1 MKIYWSIL
9 TSKGYPTKEDK
20 LREEEEYLR
29 QLEKIRLMLGAEK
42 ESNKREEEFEVLVDS
57 IKRLYETVSIKRADC
72 EEQIENAK
80 AKIEAAREEYERV
93 TETGK
98 KIIDCNMSIIEEFKC
113 AQRETLEELL
123 GIFYKHNGDF
133 TEKELKELVDSIK
146 RLYETVSIKRADCE
160 EQIENAK
167 AKIEAAREE
176 YERVTET
183 GKKIIDCN
191 MSIIEEFKCA
201 QRETLEEL
209 LGIFYKHNGD
219 FTEKELKELE
229 NLTMK

>member
-9 TSKGYPTKEDK
+9 TNRGYPTKEDK

-57 IKRLYETVSIKRADC
+57 VKRLHETVSIKRADC

-98 KIIDCNMSIIEEFKC
+98 KIIDCNMSIIEEFGR

-133 TEKELKELVDSIK
+133 TEKE
-146 RLYETVSIKRADCE
+146 
-160 EQIENAK
+160 
-167 AKIEAAREE
+167 
-176 YERVTET
+176 
-183 GKKIIDCN
+183 
-191 MSIIEEFKCA
+191 F
-201 QRETLEEL
+201 
-209 LGIFYKHNGD
+209 
-219 FTEKELKELE
+219 KELE

>member
-42 ESNKREEEFEVLVDS
+42 ESDKREEEFEVLVDS

-98 KIIDCNMSIIEEFKC
+98 KVIDCNMSIIEEFEC
-113 AQRETLEELL
+113 AKRETLEELL
-123 GIFYKHNGDF
+123 GIF
-133 TEKELKELVDSIK
+133 
-146 RLYETVSIKRADCE
+146 
-160 EQIENAK
+160 
-167 AKIEAAREE
+167 
-176 YERVTET
+176 
-183 GKKIIDCN
+183 
-191 MSIIEEFKCA
+191 
-201 QRETLEEL
+201 
-209 LGIFYKHNGD
+209 
-219 FTEKELKELE
+219 
-229 NLTMK
+229 

>member
-42 ESNKREEEFEVLVDS
+42 ESDKREEEFEVLVDS

-98 KIIDCNMSIIEEFKC
+98 KIIDCNISIIEEFEC

-133 TEKELKELVDSIK
+133 TEKE
-146 RLYETVSIKRADCE
+146 
-160 EQIENAK
+160 
-167 AKIEAAREE
+167 
-176 YERVTET
+176 
-183 GKKIIDCN
+183 
-191 MSIIEEFKCA
+191 F
-201 QRETLEEL
+201 
-209 LGIFYKHNGD
+209 
-219 FTEKELKELE
+219 KELE

>member
-42 ESNKREEEFEVLVDS
+42 ESDKREEEFEVLVDS

-98 KIIDCNMSIIEEFKC
+98 KVIDCNMSIIEEFEC

-133 TEKELKELVDSIK
+133 TEKE
-146 RLYETVSIKRADCE
+146 
-160 EQIENAK
+160 
-167 AKIEAAREE
+167 
-176 YERVTET
+176 
-183 GKKIIDCN
+183 
-191 MSIIEEFKCA
+191 F
-201 QRETLEEL
+201 
-209 LGIFYKHNGD
+209 
-219 FTEKELKELE
+219 KELE
-229 NLTMK
+229 NLIAE

>member
-80 AKIEAAREEYERV
+80 AKIEAAREEYARV
-93 TETGK
+93 AETGQ
-98 KIIDCNMSIIEEFKC
+98 KIIDCNMSIIEEFER
-113 AQRETLEELL
+113 AQRETLKELL

-133 TEKELKELVDSIK
+133 TEKESKELDDLITK
-146 RLYETVSIKRADCE
+146 
-160 EQIENAK
+160 
-167 AKIEAAREE
+167 
-176 YERVTET
+176 
-183 GKKIIDCN
+183 
-191 MSIIEEFKCA
+191 
-201 QRETLEEL
+201 
-209 LGIFYKHNGD
+209 
-219 FTEKELKELE
+219 
-229 NLTMK
+229 

>member
-42 ESNKREEEFEVLVDS
+42 EPNKREEEFEVLVDS

-98 KIIDCNMSIIEEFKC
+98 KIIDCNMSIIEEFEC

-133 TEKELKELVDSIK
+133 TEKE
-146 RLYETVSIKRADCE
+146 
-160 EQIENAK
+160 
-167 AKIEAAREE
+167 
-176 YERVTET
+176 
-183 GKKIIDCN
+183 
-191 MSIIEEFKCA
+191 F
-201 QRETLEEL
+201 
-209 LGIFYKHNGD
+209 
-219 FTEKELKELE
+219 KELE
-229 NLTMK
+229 NLITK

>member
-42 ESNKREEEFEVLVDS
+42 EPNKREEEFEVLVDS

-98 KIIDCNMSIIEEFKC
+98 KVINCNMGIIEELGR
-113 AQRETLEELL
+113 AQRKTLEELL

-133 TEKELKELVDSIK
+133 TEKE
-146 RLYETVSIKRADCE
+146 
-160 EQIENAK
+160 
-167 AKIEAAREE
+167 
-176 YERVTET
+176 
-183 GKKIIDCN
+183 
-191 MSIIEEFKCA
+191 F
-201 QRETLEEL
+201 
-209 LGIFYKHNGD
+209 
-219 FTEKELKELE
+219 KELE

>member
-42 ESNKREEEFEVLVDS
+42 EPNKREEEFEVLVDS
-57 IKRLYETVSIKRADC
+57 IKKLHETVNIKRADC

-98 KIIDCNMSIIEEFKC
+98 KIIDCNMSIIEEFEC

-133 TEKELKELVDSIK
+133 TEKE
-146 RLYETVSIKRADCE
+146 
-160 EQIENAK
+160 
-167 AKIEAAREE
+167 
-176 YERVTET
+176 
-183 GKKIIDCN
+183 
-191 MSIIEEFKCA
+191 F
-201 QRETLEEL
+201 
-209 LGIFYKHNGD
+209 
-219 FTEKELKELE
+219 KELE
-229 NLTMK
+229 NLTTK

>member
-9 TSKGYPTKEDK
+9 TNRGYPTKEDK

-42 ESNKREEEFEVLVDS
+42 ESNKREEEFKVLVDS
-57 IKRLYETVSIKRADC
+57 IKELHEAVSIKRADC

-98 KIIDCNMSIIEEFKC
+98 KVIDCNMSIIEEFGR

-133 TEKELKELVDSIK
+133 TEKE
-146 RLYETVSIKRADCE
+146 
-160 EQIENAK
+160 
-167 AKIEAAREE
+167 
-176 YERVTET
+176 
-183 GKKIIDCN
+183 
-191 MSIIEEFKCA
+191 F
-201 QRETLEEL
+201 
-209 LGIFYKHNGD
+209 
-219 FTEKELKELE
+219 KELE
-229 NLTMK
+229 NLIMK

>member
-9 TSKGYPTKEDK
+9 TNRGYPTKEDK

-57 IKRLYETVSIKRADC
+57 VKRLHETVSIRRADC
-72 EEQIENAK
+72 EKQIEDAK
-80 AKIEAAREEYERV
+80 AKLEAAREGYERL

-98 KIIDCNMSIIEEFKC
+98 KVINCNMSIIEELERTK
-113 AQRETLEELL
+113 RETLEELL

-133 TEKELKELVDSIK
+133 TEKE
-146 RLYETVSIKRADCE
+146 
-160 EQIENAK
+160 
-167 AKIEAAREE
+167 
-176 YERVTET
+176 
-183 GKKIIDCN
+183 
-191 MSIIEEFKCA
+191 F
-201 QRETLEEL
+201 
-209 LGIFYKHNGD
+209 
-219 FTEKELKELE
+219 KELE

>member
-9 TSKGYPTKEDK
+9 TNRGYPTKEDK

-57 IKRLYETVSIKRADC
+57 IKWLHETVSIKRADC

-98 KIIDCNMSIIEEFKC
+98 KIIDCNMSTIEEFERAK
-113 AQRETLEELL
+113 RETLEELL

-133 TEKELKELVDSIK
+133 TEKE
-146 RLYETVSIKRADCE
+146 
-160 EQIENAK
+160 
-167 AKIEAAREE
+167 
-176 YERVTET
+176 
-183 GKKIIDCN
+183 
-191 MSIIEEFKCA
+191 F
-201 QRETLEEL
+201 
-209 LGIFYKHNGD
+209 
-219 FTEKELKELE
+219 KELE
-229 NLTMK
+229 NLIMK

>member
-42 ESNKREEEFEVLVDS
+42 EPNKREEEFEVLVDS

-98 KIIDCNMSIIEEFKC
+98 KIIDCNMSIIEEFEC
-113 AQRETLEELL
+113 AKRETLEELL

-133 TEKELKELVDSIK
+133 TEKE
-146 RLYETVSIKRADCE
+146 
-160 EQIENAK
+160 
-167 AKIEAAREE
+167 
-176 YERVTET
+176 
-183 GKKIIDCN
+183 
-191 MSIIEEFKCA
+191 F
-201 QRETLEEL
+201 
-209 LGIFYKHNGD
+209 
-219 FTEKELKELE
+219 KELE
-229 NLTMK
+229 NLIMK

>member
-1 MKIYWSIL
+1 
-9 TSKGYPTKEDK
+9 
-20 LREEEEYLR
+20 
-29 QLEKIRLMLGAEK
+29 MLGTEK
-42 ESNKREEEFEVLVDS
+42 KSGSREEEFEVLVDS

-98 KIIDCNMSIIEEFKC
+98 KIIDCNMSIIEEFEC

-133 TEKELKELVDSIK
+133 TEKE
-146 RLYETVSIKRADCE
+146 
-160 EQIENAK
+160 
-167 AKIEAAREE
+167 
-176 YERVTET
+176 
-183 GKKIIDCN
+183 
-191 MSIIEEFKCA
+191 F
-201 QRETLEEL
+201 
-209 LGIFYKHNGD
+209 
-219 FTEKELKELE
+219 KELE

>member
-1 MKIYWSIL
+1 MNKCVPLPADIQEL
-9 TSKGYPTKEDK
+9 EKQVFMAKKSKEARVPQVKSEEDK

-98 KIIDCNMSIIEEFKC
+98 KIIDCNMSIIEEFEC
-113 AQRETLEELL
+113 AKRETLEELL

-133 TEKELKELVDSIK
+133 TEKE
-146 RLYETVSIKRADCE
+146 
-160 EQIENAK
+160 
-167 AKIEAAREE
+167 
-176 YERVTET
+176 
-183 GKKIIDCN
+183 
-191 MSIIEEFKCA
+191 F
-201 QRETLEEL
+201 
-209 LGIFYKHNGD
+209 
-219 FTEKELKELE
+219 KELE

>member
-42 ESNKREEEFEVLVDS
+42 EPNKREEEFEVLVDS

-98 KIIDCNMSIIEEFKC
+98 KIIDCNMSIIEEFEC

-133 TEKELKELVDSIK
+133 TEKE
-146 RLYETVSIKRADCE
+146 
-160 EQIENAK
+160 
-167 AKIEAAREE
+167 
-176 YERVTET
+176 
-183 GKKIIDCN
+183 
-191 MSIIEEFKCA
+191 F
-201 QRETLEEL
+201 
-209 LGIFYKHNGD
+209 
-219 FTEKELKELE
+219 KELE

>member
-1 MKIYWSIL
+1 MEIYWSIL
-9 TSKGYPTKEDK
+9 TGRGYPTKEDK

-98 KIIDCNMSIIEEFKC
+98 KVIDCNMSIIEEFEC
-113 AQRETLEELL
+113 AKRETLEELL

-133 TEKELKELVDSIK
+133 TEKE
-146 RLYETVSIKRADCE
+146 
-160 EQIENAK
+160 
-167 AKIEAAREE
+167 
-176 YERVTET
+176 
-183 GKKIIDCN
+183 
-191 MSIIEEFKCA
+191 F
-201 QRETLEEL
+201 
-209 LGIFYKHNGD
+209 
-219 FTEKELKELE
+219 KELE
-229 NLTMK
+229 NLTTK

>member
-9 TSKGYPTKEDK
+9 TNRGYPTKEDK

-57 IKRLYETVSIKRADC
+57 IKRLHETVSIKRADC
-72 EEQIENAK
+72 EKQIENAK
-80 AKIEAAREEYERV
+80 AKIEAARKEYERV

-98 KIIDCNMSIIEEFKC
+98 KIIDCNMSIIEEFGR

-133 TEKELKELVDSIK
+133 TEKE
-146 RLYETVSIKRADCE
+146 
-160 EQIENAK
+160 
-167 AKIEAAREE
+167 
-176 YERVTET
+176 
-183 GKKIIDCN
+183 
-191 MSIIEEFKCA
+191 F
-201 QRETLEEL
+201 
-209 LGIFYKHNGD
+209 
-219 FTEKELKELE
+219 KELE
-229 NLTMK
+229 NLIMK

>member
-9 TSKGYPTKEDK
+9 TNRGYPTKEDK

-57 IKRLYETVSIKRADC
+57 IKGLHETVSIKRADC
-72 EEQIENAK
+72 EKQIENAK

-98 KIIDCNMSIIEEFKC
+98 KVIDCNMSIIEDFERAK
-113 AQRETLEELL
+113 RETLEELL

-133 TEKELKELVDSIK
+133 TEKE
-146 RLYETVSIKRADCE
+146 
-160 EQIENAK
+160 
-167 AKIEAAREE
+167 
-176 YERVTET
+176 
-183 GKKIIDCN
+183 
-191 MSIIEEFKCA
+191 F
-201 QRETLEEL
+201 
-209 LGIFYKHNGD
+209 
-219 FTEKELKELE
+219 KELE
-229 NLTMK
+229 NLVTK

>member
-98 KIIDCNMSIIEEFKC
+98 KVIDCNMSIIEEFEC

-133 TEKELKELVDSIK
+133 TEKE
-146 RLYETVSIKRADCE
+146 
-160 EQIENAK
+160 
-167 AKIEAAREE
+167 
-176 YERVTET
+176 
-183 GKKIIDCN
+183 
-191 MSIIEEFKCA
+191 F
-201 QRETLEEL
+201 
-209 LGIFYKHNGD
+209 
-219 FTEKELKELE
+219 KELE
-229 NLTMK
+229 NLVTK

>member
-9 TSKGYPTKEDK
+9 TSRGYPTKEDK
-20 LREEEEYLR
+20 LREEEVYLR

-42 ESNKREEEFEVLVDS
+42 ESDKREEEFEVLVDS

-98 KIIDCNMSIIEEFKC
+98 KIIDCNMSIIEEFERAK
-113 AQRETLEELL
+113 RETLEELL

-133 TEKELKELVDSIK
+133 TEKE
-146 RLYETVSIKRADCE
+146 
-160 EQIENAK
+160 
-167 AKIEAAREE
+167 
-176 YERVTET
+176 
-183 GKKIIDCN
+183 
-191 MSIIEEFKCA
+191 F
-201 QRETLEEL
+201 
-209 LGIFYKHNGD
+209 
-219 FTEKELKELE
+219 KELE

>member
-42 ESNKREEEFEVLVDS
+42 ESDKREEEFEVLVDS

-98 KIIDCNMSIIEEFKC
+98 KVIDCNMSIIEEFEC
-113 AQRETLEELL
+113 AKRETLEELL
-123 GIFYKHNGDF
+123 SIFYKHNGDF
-133 TEKELKELVDSIK
+133 TEKE
-146 RLYETVSIKRADCE
+146 
-160 EQIENAK
+160 
-167 AKIEAAREE
+167 
-176 YERVTET
+176 
-183 GKKIIDCN
+183 
-191 MSIIEEFKCA
+191 F
-201 QRETLEEL
+201 
-209 LGIFYKHNGD
+209 
-219 FTEKELKELE
+219 KELE
-229 NLTMK
+229 NLIAE